1 MALDETTI
9 TILGATGSIG
19 TSTLDV
25 LARHPGR
32 FRVRALTGYRNIS
45 LLAEQCQ
52 LFRPDL
58 AVVADAEA
66 ATALRERLGA
76 ECDQVGVLYGEE
88 GLEQAAATGAD
99 VTVAAIVGAAGL
111 RPALRAVADGGRV
124 LLANKE
130 SLVMAGALF
139 MDAVARSGATLLPLD
154 SEHNAVFQCL
164 PGNFCRGRPVDSG
177 VTRVLLTASGG
188 PFRTTPR
195 PELEH
200 VKPEQACAHPNW
212 SMGRKIS
219 VDSATL
225 MNKGLE
231 VIEASWL
238 FGIDA
243 DHLDVVVHPQ
253 SIVHSLVEYVDG
265 TMLAQMSN
273 PDMRTPIAH
282 ALGWPERLASGVAPL
297 DLVGLGRL
305 EFQEPDHDRFPCLR
319 LAYRAL
325 RAGGSAP
332 AVLNAANEE
341 AVSAFLEERLPFMG
355 IAAVIESTLEHA
367 STGDVSDVQELL
379 AVDGSARQVA
389 RDFIRRAGATQ

>member
-1 MALDETTI
+1 MAVDAVTV

-19 TSTLDV
+19 TSALDV
-25 LARHPGR
+25 MARHPGR
-32 FRVRALTGYRNIS
+32 FRVRALTGHRNIG
-45 LLAEQCQ
+45 LLAQQCRR
-52 LFRPDL
+52 FRPEL
-58 AVVADAEA
+58 AVVADAQA
-66 ATALRERLGA
+66 ASALREQLGA
-76 ECDQVGVLYGEE
+76 ACGDIQILYGED
-88 GLEQAAATGAD
+88 GLEYAAGSGAD
-99 VTVAAIVGAAGL
+99 ITVAAIVGAAGL
-111 RPALRAVADGGRV
+111 RPALRAVADGGRI

-164 PGNFCRGRPVDSG
+164 PGNFSRARPVDSG

-188 PFRTTPR
+188 PFRATPR
-195 PELEH
+195 SELEQ
-200 VKPEQACAHPNW
+200 VTPEQACAHPNW

-282 ALGWPERLASGVAPL
+282 ALGWPERLEAGVTPL

-305 EFQEPDHDRFPCLR
+305 DFGAPDHDRFPCLG
-319 LAYRAL
+319 LAYQAL

-341 AVSAFLEERLPFMG
+341 AVSAFLDQCLPFTG
-355 IAAVIESTLEHA
+355 IATVIETALECA
-367 STGDVSDVQELL
+367 ETVDLTGIDALL
-379 AVDGSARQVA
+379 AVDGAARRVA
-389 RDFIRRAGATQ
+389 RDAIARAGAAQ